1 MDRLIDPKTGDYYND
16 QRVGN
21 SLENAV
27 YVRLETPK
35 GTYWA
40 DAELGSLLHT
50 LQREKNVSR
59 VRLLAI
65 QYAEEALQPIL
76 DERRAKTIDV
86 DATQANGSLLLHIT
100 VVDIEG
106 KRNSFNHLV
115 PII

>member
-1 MDRLIDPKTGDYYND
+1 MDRLINPKTGDYYSD

-21 SLENAV
+21 SLQNAV

-40 DAELGSLLHT
+40 DPELGSLLHT

-59 VRLLAI
+59 VRLTAI

-76 DERRAKTIDV
+76 DDRRAKSINV
-86 DATQANGSLLLHIT
+86 EATQARGSLLLHIT
-100 VVDIEG
+100 VVDFEG

-115 PII
+115 PLI

>member
-1 MDRLIDPKTGDYYND
+1 MDRLIDPKTGDYYSD

-21 SLENAV
+21 SLQNAV

-35 GTYWA
+35 RTYWA
-40 DAELGSLLHT
+40 DPELGSLLHT

-59 VRLLAI
+59 VRLTAI

-76 DERRAKTIDV
+76 DDRRAKSINV
-86 DATQANGSLLLHIT
+86 EATQARGSLLLHIT
-100 VVDIEG
+100 VVDFEG

-115 PII
+115 PLI

>member
-1 MDRLIDPKTGDYYND
+1 MDRLIDPKTGDYYSD

-21 SLENAV
+21 SLQNAV

-40 DAELGSLLHT
+40 DPKLGSLLHT

-76 DERRAKTIDV
+76 DEDRAKSIEV
-86 DATQANGSLLLHIT
+86 DAIRNERGLLLL
-100 VVDIEG
+100 IEVEDFKN
-106 KRNSFNHLV
+106 KRESFTHLV
-115 PII
+115 PLI